1 MPPAHRFLEMRAE
14 EVQDLLTLE
23 PPWFLRWSITL
34 VAALVAILFYVSWLI
49 RMPDLVPAPFTL
61 TTVNAPK
68 TAPARHAGRLVQL
81 LVREGTQVQ
90 VGAPLAYLE
99 STAQHAQVLALGRLL
114 HRAWELAGT
123 GQLERVAQLPLAD
136 FHQLGELQN
145 AYQPFALAHMQL
157 RTYLSQGYFARRR
170 VLLRQEAGDLRAM
183 AHNLQEQQ
191 AIQGHE
197 LALAEAEYQVQ
208 EQLARQKV
216 IPQLELRREESKL
229 LARQLPFRQAGATLL
244 ANAAAQR
251 SKQQEL
257 LELDRA
263 MTEQSQQFLQT
274 MSTLQSATDE
284 WERTYVVRAPSAGR
298 VYFPLPLQENQQVA
312 IGQELFYVAP
322 GNTAYLGQLRLP
334 QQNAGKVHVGQPVL
348 IRFNGYPYQE
358 FGLVRG
364 TVKSVAEIPLREG
377 FVAEVS
383 LPAQLVTSRGRH
395 LTYKLG
401 MTASAEIITRDQRLL
416 ERLFNNLTTL
426 MHPNEGDR

>member
-1 MPPAHRFLEMRAE
+1 MPPTHRFLELRAE
-14 EVQDLLTLE
+14 EVQDLLTRE
-23 PPWFLRWSITL
+23 PTWFLRWSITIVAVL
-34 VAALVAILFYVSWLI
+34 VAALFYVSWLI
-49 RMPDLVPAPFTL
+49 RMPDLVTAPFIL

-68 TAPARHAGRLVQL
+68 TALARHAGRLAEL
-81 LVREGTQVQ
+81 LVHEGTQVRAD
-90 VGAPLAYLE
+90 APLAYLE
-99 STAQHAQVLALGRLL
+99 STAQHAQVLALGQHLR
-114 HRAWELAGT
+114 RAWGLAST
-123 GQLERVAQLPLAD
+123 GQLETVAKLPLAD

-145 AYQPFALAHMQL
+145 AYQPFALAHMHL
-157 RTYLSQGYFARRR
+157 HTYLNQGYFTRRR
-170 VLLRQEAGDLRAM
+170 VLLRQEVGDLRAM
-183 AHNLQEQQ
+183 ARNLQEQQ

-229 LARQLPFRQAGATLL
+229 LASQLPYRQAGATLL

-257 LELDRA
+257 LELDRT
-263 MTEQSQQFLQT
+263 MTEQGQQFLQAL
-274 MSTLQSATDE
+274 STLQSAVDE
-284 WERTYVVRAPSAGR
+284 WERTYVVRAPSQGR
-298 VYFPLPLQENQQVA
+298 VYFPLPLQQNQQVA

-322 GNTAYLGQLRLP
+322 GNTAYLGQLRIP
-334 QQNAGKVHVGQPVL
+334 QQNAGKVRVGQPVL

-364 TVKSVAEIPLREG
+364 TVKSVAEIPLRDG

-416 ERLFNNLTTL
+416 ERLFNSLTMLVHTNDSD
-426 MHPNEGDR
+426 H